1 MRITGGREVEKHTY
15 PWQVGLVEKVGA
27 RPKCGGMIINRQV
40 ILTAAHCVDFEM
52 EEAKQPYPSVPWYVV
67 TKKHD
72 FSNPESGDHHKI
84 CKVLLHENWS
94 WMVTGKFDYDF
105 ALLYLKRPID
115 FDYKARPVCLADRG
129 SSLADPDYLV
139 GKTLQVSG
147 WGRTESDDGYY
158 GSNKLMAVN
167 VTVISNKDCEP
178 MYIDFHN
185 EAGTK
190 ITDRMLCAGD
200 QFGNGK
206 DSCKGDSGG
215 TCYFSFLYS

>member
-1 MRITGGREVEKHTY
+1 MFVYNYNYHFAENYCPKVRITGGREVEKHTY

-105 ALLYLKRPID
+105 ALLYVEED
-115 FDYKARPVCLADRG
+115 FSFNDHISHVCL
-129 SSLADPDYLV
+129 PENPNI
-139 GKTLQVSG
+139 KT
-147 WGRTESDDGYY
+147 GRQCIVFIL
-158 GSNKLMAVN
+158 NLN
-167 VTVISNKDCEP
+167 
-178 MYIDFHN
+178 
-185 EAGTK
+185 
-190 ITDRMLCAGD
+190 
-200 QFGNGK
+200 NGH
-206 DSCKGDSGG
+206 
-215 TCYFSFLYS
+215 F